1 MDNCKELIEK
11 YNQDYRLDKET
22 KQKAEELFM
31 EYISKKQDI
40 TAVSLFVSI
49 FGSRILMS
57 IRYHFPPS
65 FYFRDFNL
73 LIYSQRTIF
82 FMFQCEM
89 QSLSPLRVNF
99 SKLLTTS

>member
-22 KQKAEELFM
+22 KQKAEELFI
-31 EYISKKQDI
+31 EFISKKPDI

-57 IRYHFPPS
+57 IRYHSLPP
-65 FYFRDFNL
+65 FIFKI
-73 LIYSQRTIF
+73 LIS
-82 FMFQCEM
+82 
-89 QSLSPLRVNF
+89 
-99 SKLLTTS
+99 